1 MFMHLSKLIL
11 GCFWVIFW
19 PQNSLKFSIL
29 FGRLTSVHM
38 QDDVSDILQFLLQ
51 YLKMIEIGSKSLFS
65 GSFLLP
71 QILSNEGP
79 YEDIYL
85 G

>member
-1 MFMHLSKLIL
+1 
-11 GCFWVIFW
+11 
-19 PQNSLKFSIL
+19 
-29 FGRLTSVHM
+29 M

-51 YLKMIEIGSKSLFS
+51 YLKMIENGSKSLFL